1 MEKVKIIAHL
11 LLTFLTIRKTLFHV
25 SVIFQTSANVQIF
38 KITLFISWENL
49 CIEANCLDRKNK
61 MINTLRVSDVAQEL
75 GLSSQTIYKWHQ
87 KGDFVPM
94 FKIGGTYRI
103 DEDKYAQWKQ
113 DRIPSS
119 DSQGEE

>member
-1 MEKVKIIAHL
+1 M
-11 LLTFLTIRKTLFHV
+11 
-25 SVIFQTSANVQIF
+25 
-38 KITLFISWENL
+38 
-49 CIEANCLDRKNK
+49 KN
-61 MINTLRVSDVAQEL
+61 NLRVSDVAEEL

-103 DEDKYAQWKQ
+103 DENGYAKWKQ

-119 DSQGEE
+119 EPKSEA